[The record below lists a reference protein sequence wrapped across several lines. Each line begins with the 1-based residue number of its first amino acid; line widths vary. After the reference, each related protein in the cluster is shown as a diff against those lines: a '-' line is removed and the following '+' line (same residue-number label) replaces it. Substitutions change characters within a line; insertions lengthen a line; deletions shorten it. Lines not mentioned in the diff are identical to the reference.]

1 MTKLISAALI
11 SLSLLAGAP
20 ALAEPEAKTELIKDG
35 QRVQSLP
42 VRNNFYGGWVIDTQ
56 RVLYLDTSQ
65 DYYLVTTKADC
76 SPLAIKGRSVAFFPD
91 TQLSLRSSRTYE
103 LRPEAGERC
112 GVSQVAKLDEAAGKS
127 LRAAA
132 MHRLWWIPLW

>member
-1 MTKLISAALI
+1 MTKMFSAALV

-42 VRNNFYGGWVIDTQ
+42 VRNVFYAAWVIDTQ

-91 TQLSLRSSRTYE
+91 TQLTLKSSRTYE

-112 GVSQVAKLDEAAGKS
+112 GVAQVARLDEPAGKS
-127 LRAAA
+127 QRAAA
-132 MHRLWWIPLW
+132 MHRLW

>member
-1 MTKLISAALI
+1 MTKLLPASLV

-35 QRVQSLP
+35 QRVQQLP
-42 VRNNFYGGWVIDTQ
+42 VRNNFYASWVIDTQ

-65 DYYLVTTKADC
+65 SYYLVTTKADC

-91 TQLSLRSSRTYE
+91 TQLSLKSSRTYE
-103 LRPEAGERC
+103 LRPEAGARC
-112 GVSQVAKLDEAAGKS
+112 GVSQVAKLDEQAGKS
-127 LRAAA
+127 LRDTA
-132 MHRLWWIPLW
+132 MHRLW